1 MTVVESE
8 TYCWIGVF
16 HDLDMAGQLAVAQLV
31 IEGRA
36 VVGTPDQII
45 DRLKRTRML
54 ALLRE
59 RETDRIV
66 GVAALK
72 SPDQRYRTNKFN
84 NAGVP
89 IAGYETAPE
98 LGYVVVAKDMRGK
111 QLSGKLVDAIALEI
125 DEPTF
130 ATTGDHT
137 MKNNLHRAGFIRV
150 GRDWQGH
157 NSALTLWV
165 IASAE
170 E

>member
-8 TYCWIGVF
+8 TYCWMGVF
-16 HDLDMAGQLAVAQLV
+16 DDLDIAGQLAIVQLV
-31 IEGRA
+31 IEGHA
-36 VVGTPDQII
+36 VVGTTDQII
-45 DRLKRTRML
+45 GRLKRARML

-59 RETDRIV
+59 RATGRIV

-72 SPDQRYRTNKFN
+72 TPDQRYRTNKFTD
-84 NAGVP
+84 AGVP

-98 LGYVVVAKDMRGK
+98 LGYVVVAENMRGK
-111 QLSGKLVDAIALEI
+111 QLSGKLVEAITLEI

-137 MKNNLHRAGFIRV
+137 MKNNLHRAGFTRI
-150 GRDWQGH
+150 GRDWQGD
-157 NSALTLWV
+157 NSALSLWV
-165 IASAE
+165 VRPVE